1 MQVYIVTGGRI
12 HSSRGTF
19 YLDSTETLLKDGGSS
34 WQAAANL
41 PSARANLR
49 GVSLNSGHFI
59 VTGWWALIS
68 LSTIHDSS
76 SLQVAWLVT
85 LVGIVRPQL
94 MCWSIIPKQ
103 TNGSKLASSARPAPT
118 TQSASCPRKR
128 QTTVSDLDICIIH
141 MYGYTLIWIS

>member
-1 MQVYIVTGGRI
+1 MTITMQVYIVTGGRI

-59 VTGWWALIS
+59 VTGWWAFAFIS

-76 SLQVAWLVT
+76 SLQVA
-85 LVGIVRPQL
+85 
-94 MCWSIIPKQ
+94 
-103 TNGSKLASSARPAPT
+103 
-118 TQSASCPRKR
+118 
-128 QTTVSDLDICIIH
+128 
-141 MYGYTLIWIS
+141 